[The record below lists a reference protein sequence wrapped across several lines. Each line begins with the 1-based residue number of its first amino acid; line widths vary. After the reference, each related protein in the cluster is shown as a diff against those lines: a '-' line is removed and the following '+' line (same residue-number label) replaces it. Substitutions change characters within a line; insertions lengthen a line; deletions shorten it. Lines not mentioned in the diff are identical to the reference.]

1 MARQWHYPVQPVVIM
16 TATLH
21 VYTKNLLT
29 VAAKRG
35 VGIFADEFPSDLL
48 FSPGQNVGLT
58 LYYFAID
65 NPRDSRVFAVCCS
78 STSDVFNAAFDRPLK
93 AASVINGVTTQ
104 TGLLDSGPIALQ
116 YPANLSEIYLY
127 RNYAQALPEATNS
140 PGPKLTYHAYSSATS
155 TSVKLA
161 SNLPTSS
168 LQTVAY
174 ANKVPLLSGVRSVLL
189 CCNLGERTFNTQ
201 TLFSQSY
208 AMCMIDLGQAYGANN
223 GTVLTTNLQW
233 TDNTIM
239 RLQETGP

>member
-1 MARQWHYPVQPVVIM
+1 M

-35 VGIFADEFPSDLL
+35 AGIYADAFPFDML
-48 FSPGQNVGLT
+48 FPAGSNSGLILST
-58 LYYFAID
+58 LAANY
-65 NPRDSRVFAVCCS
+65 PRNSRVFAVCCS
-78 STSDVFNAAFDRPLK
+78 SASDVFDAAFDRPLK
-93 AASVINGVTTQ
+93 ATSVVNGVATQ
-104 TGLLDSGPIALQ
+104 TGLLDSGPAALQ
-116 YPANLSEIYLY
+116 YPANLSELY
-127 RNYAQALPEATNS
+127 FYYNYRQALPPATNY
-140 PGPKLTYHAYSSATS
+140 PGIKTTYHAHSAATS
-155 TSVKLA
+155 TSVKLT
-161 SNLPTSS
+161 SNLPTSTS
-168 LQTVAY
+168 GFINT
-174 ANKVPLLSGVRSVLL
+174 VPLLSGVRSVLL

-239 RLQETGP
+239 RLQKTGP

>member
-1 MARQWHYPVQPVVIM
+1 M

-35 VGIFADEFPSDLL
+35 VGIFADAFPVDLV
-48 FSPGQNVGLT
+48 FYPGQNAGLS
-58 LYYFAID
+58 LFYFAID
-65 NPRDSRVFAVCCS
+65 NPRNSRVFAVCCS
-78 STSDVFNAAFDRPLK
+78 STSDVFDAAFDRPLK

-127 RNYAQALPEATNS
+127 RNYAQALPGATNN

-155 TSVKLA
+155 TSVRLT
-161 SNLPTSS
+161 SNLPTSTS
-168 LQTVAY
+168 GFINT
-174 ANKVPLLSGVRSVLL
+174 VPLLSGVRSVLL
-189 CCNLGERTFNTQ
+189 CCNLGERTFDTQ

-208 AMCMIDLGQAYGANN
+208 AMCMIDLGQAYGSNN

>member
-35 VGIFADEFPSDLL
+35 VGIYADAFPLDVVFPAGSNSGLILVTFAT
-48 FSPGQNVGLT
+48 N
-58 LYYFAID
+58 Y
-65 NPRDSRVFAVCCS
+65 PRNSRVFAVCCS
-78 STSDVFNAAFDRPLK
+78 SASDVFDAAFDRPLK
-93 AASVINGVTTQ
+93 AASVVNGVTTQ

-116 YPANLSEIYLY
+116 YPANLSETYFY
-127 RNYAQALPEATNS
+127 TNYQQALPGATNN
-140 PGPKLTYHAYSSATS
+140 PGPKFTCHAHSSATS
-155 TSVKLA
+155 TSVRLT
-161 SNLPTSS
+161 SNLPTSTS
-168 LQTVAY
+168 GFINT
-174 ANKVPLLSGVRSVLL
+174 VPLLSGVRSVLL
-189 CCNLGERTFNTQ
+189 CCNLGERTFDTQ